1 MLERYLRGATQNH
14 NESFNGLVWAMC
26 PKEQFC
32 GLEIVETAAAL
43 ATAHFNHGAG
53 AIGKVLQEMGCY
65 HGHYTTGQLKAE
77 DEEWI
82 KQSIWKEKEEKKRG
96 ESRGEGGGRVWKK
109 FKLIISA

>member
-1 MLERYLRGATQNH
+1 MVPPKIVMSPSTDLSGQCAP
-14 NESFNGLVWAMC
+14 ESM
-26 PKEQFC
+26 QFC

-53 AIGKVLQEMGCY
+53 AIAKVLQEMGCY

-77 DEEWI
+77 DEGWI

-96 ESRGEGGGRVWKK
+96 ESRGEGGGRVWKEG
-109 FKLIISA
+109 KLMLRA